1 MESHI
6 NWGIPVALDLFL
18 AALGAGAFMLAVV
31 ADLAGGRRYRLVS
44 TIGAFL
50 APWPAILGVLL
61 LVADLGVPWRFW
73 EMMLRRG
80 EGLTLVSPFLMF
92 NPSSTMSIGT
102 WVLTIFVWISLGYI
116 VLTILA
122 YPFQFAGILRK
133 LLGLCGLP
141 FALLV
146 TTYTGV
152 LLSASPNPLW
162 NSWLLPVAF
171 VASAVVTG
179 AASVILILAALRI
192 VGLVDEEDA
201 HIPRLEKL
209 NSWIIAFQLV
219 VVLFFMLV
227 GIGSAS
233 MKSIVGSGYGL
244 LWWVGIIGLGLILPL
259 LYGFKGGFRKPQASV
274 VVAAF
279 VLLGGFF
286 LRYVIL
292 IAGQLA

>member
-1 MESHI
+1 METHL

-31 ADLAGGRRYRLVS
+31 ADLVGGRRYRLVS

-61 LVADLGVPWRFW
+61 LVVDLGVPWRFW
-73 EMMLRRG
+73 EMMLKRG
-80 EGLTLVSPFLMF
+80 EGFTLVSPFLMF
-92 NPSSTMSIGT
+92 KLSSTMSIGT
-102 WVLTIFVWISLGYI
+102 WVLTIFVWISLAYI
-116 VLTILA
+116 ALTILA
-122 YPFQFAGILRK
+122 YPFQFAGKLRK
-133 LLGLCGLP
+133 LLGICGLP

-162 NSWLLPVAF
+162 NSAFLPPAF

-179 AASVILILAALRI
+179 IASVIFILAALRI
-192 VGLVDEEDA
+192 AGVVDEADA
-201 HIPRLEKL
+201 DIPGLEKL
-209 NSWIIAFQLV
+209 NSRIIAFQLAIV
-219 VVLFFMLV
+219 IVFMLA
-227 GIGSAS
+227 GMGTAA
-233 MKSIVGSGYGL
+233 MKSIVGAGYGL
-244 LWWVGIIGLGLILPL
+244 LWWVGIIGLGLVLPL
-259 LYGFKGGFRKPQASV
+259 LYGFKGETRRPQSCA
-274 VVAAF
+274 VVAAL

-292 IAGQLA
+292 VAGQLA

>member
-18 AALGAGAFMLAVV
+18 AALGAGAFMLAVI

-50 APWPAILGVLL
+50 APWPAIIGVLL
-61 LVADLGVPWRFW
+61 LVVDLGVPWRFW

-80 EGLTLVSPFLMF
+80 EGLTLAFPFIMF

-116 VLTILA
+116 ALTILA
-122 YPFQFAGILRK
+122 YPFRWAGVLRQM
-133 LLGLCGLP
+133 LGIIGLP

-146 TTYTGV
+146 TVYTGV

-162 NSWLLPVAF
+162 NSWLLPILF
-171 VASAVVTG
+171 VASAMVTAVALVVF
-179 AASVILILAALRI
+179 VLAALRI
-192 VGLVDEEDA
+192 VGVVAEEDA
-201 HIPRLEKL
+201 HIPRIEKL
-209 NSWIIAFQLV
+209 NSRIIAVQLV
-219 VVLFFMLV
+219 AVILFMLA
-227 GIGSAS
+227 GIGSAP
-233 MKSIVGSGYGL
+233 MKSVIGAGYGL
-244 LWWVGIIGLGLILPL
+244 LWWVGIIGLGLVLPL
-259 LYGFKGGFRKPQASV
+259 LYGFKGEARKPQTSLV
-274 VVAAF
+274 VSAL

-292 IAGQLA
+292 IAGQVA